1 MTGEE
6 TTSDRMTLE
15 EMHITLDSDRRRL
28 FATIMSLG
36 RSGRLSFYTPWGSA
50 RLPAK
55 AVYALAQSN
64 RLGLPSRHHYRHDIH
79 SSAQW
84 LFEWRMTVDDRPLL
98 RRFVINKELGDQ
110 DAAEKMQMGMESNSL
125 MEAMFVDRKKE

>member
-15 EMHITLDSDRRRL
+15 EMHITLDFDRRRL

-55 AVYALAQSN
+55 AAYALAHSN
-64 RLGLPSRHHYRHDIH
+64 RLGLPSRHHYQPDIH

-84 LFEWRMTVDDRPLL
+84 LFEWRMTVDDRPRL
-98 RRFVINKELGDQ
+98 RRFVIEKGVGDQ
-110 DAAEKMQMGMESNSL
+110 AAVQTIQKAMESISGMET
-125 MEAMFVDRKKE
+125 MFVERKKE